1 MFTRENVGQLRH
13 NLQHIP
19 HNSGIY
25 QWWFLEADA
34 KRLLEPMLTVTDE
47 SKIKKESIHNQSY
60 WLMYF
65 GIANKSLNQRAKWHI
80 CQHHSVSAVK
90 SGYLST
96 LRATLSALL
105 QKAQSQTEQEVNEIL
120 DRCYWEWQ
128 LAENPKKMERE
139 ALLQGYF
146 PLNIQGNTKIDQKR
160 LKELRKEYKK

>member
-1 MFTRENVGQLRH
+1 MFIRENVYQLRL

-19 HNSGIY
+19 HNSRVY

-34 KRLLEPMLTVTDE
+34 KRLLEPMQSTIDE

-80 CQHHSVSAVK
+80 YQHHSVSAVK

-105 QKAQSQTEQEVNEIL
+105 QKPQSQTEQEVNEIL

-128 LAENPKKMERE
+128 LDENPKKTERE
-139 ALLQGYF
+139 ALSQGYF
-146 PLNIQGNTKIDQKR
+146 PLNIQGNKELDQTI